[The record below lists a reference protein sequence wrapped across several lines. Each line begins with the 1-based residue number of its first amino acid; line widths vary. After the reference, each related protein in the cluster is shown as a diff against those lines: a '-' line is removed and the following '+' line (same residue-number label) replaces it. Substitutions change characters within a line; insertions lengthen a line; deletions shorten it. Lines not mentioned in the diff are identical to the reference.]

1 MLFRLSKL
9 PEKDGLYLAAES
21 QPDLW
26 ERARSPECSKGN
38 TAPECPNRDHPSF
51 VAALGLLP
59 GWGADRETMRRT
71 LDAVIKDWDLR
82 QTWGWDWPM
91 LAMTATRL
99 DEPEKAVDFLLSGRE
114 ELPVRR
120 VAA

>member
-1 MLFRLSKL
+1 MGQRAVPLSKL

-21 QPDLW
+21 QQDLW

-38 TAPECPNRDHPSF
+38 TKPECPNRDHPSF

-71 LDAVIKDWDLR
+71 LECGAQGLGSAPDLGLGLAHAGDDRDAAR
-82 QTWGWDWPM
+82 
-91 LAMTATRL
+91 
-99 DEPEKAVDFLLSGRE
+99 
-114 ELPVRR
+114 
-120 VAA
+120 